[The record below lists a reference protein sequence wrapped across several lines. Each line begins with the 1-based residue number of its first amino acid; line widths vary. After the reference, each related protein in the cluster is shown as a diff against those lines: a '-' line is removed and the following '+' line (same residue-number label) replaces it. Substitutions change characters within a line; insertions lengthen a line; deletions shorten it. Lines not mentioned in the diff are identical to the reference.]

1 MFTLVSLSLM
11 GGGQV
16 EALDLLHWKS
26 PKIYVWCFFLL
37 TGVFSP
43 RERPFPFWGLF
54 SLGGGGGGGFFFFYF
69 EIYLD
74 MSPLTKI
81 SAGVHASAAKVVP
94 NILEHR
100 VI

>member
-1 MFTLVSLSLM
+1 MFTLVPLSLM

-16 EALDLLHWKS
+16 EALDLFHWKS
-26 PKIYVWCFFLL
+26 PKNYVWCFFLL
-37 TGVFSP
+37 HGVFSP
-43 RERPFPFWGLF
+43 C
-54 SLGGGGGGGFFFFYF
+54 GGGGGGFFSIYVK
-69 EIYLD
+69 IYLD

-94 NILEHR
+94 NILEQR